1 MAVPA
6 SRPDL
11 LTPVTATLPP
21 PPPFRLVCFAAGCD
35 SDSEPVVDSRFLG

>member
-21 PPPFRLVCFAAGCD
+21 LRLVCFAAGCD